1 MDRIMKSVEILHG
14 KIEES
19 KKKEANLQGRMEE
32 TEKRLKE
39 TYGFTLEQ
47 AKEWI
52 TKEEE
57 SLSIR
62 EKEIRRKF
70 EILQESYPW

>member
-1 MDRIMKSVEILHG
+1 MDRIMKSVEILLG

>member
-1 MDRIMKSVEILHG
+1 MDRIMKSVEILHR